1 MHSTAA
7 SVPPS
12 VRLLFTERD
21 RWGAYSTDRRRKTA
35 GGRRRGGCCKSSF
48 WRGKGAGCC
57 IIVPPYRPTFGGTEA
72 EETLEGGGK
81 KSREPPSL
89 PPSEFPFCC
98 CQQRTSGRTDAQ
110 PPTSLP
116 PSSPPPSTFV
126 RLTAQTGCGGG
137 IRLRLSLPR
146 TFQAKATDPK
156 QKTLPLQSPC
166 RAPPGPTQAKG
177 AQIESSFFPS
187 SDADMATSVLI
198 RICESHAKTV

>member
-21 RWGAYSTDRRRKTA
+21 RRGAYSTDRRRKTA

-89 PPSEFPFCC
+89 PPSLRVSFLLLPTTNE
-98 CQQRTSGRTDAQ
+98 RTDGRPATNFSAPIVAAAVHIRSLDSSDRLRRGDPPPPQ
-110 PPTSLP
+110 PSSHFPGKGDRSKTENPAFTKSLP
-116 PSSPPPSTFV
+116 GAPWAHP
-126 RLTAQTGCGGG
+126 GEGGAD
-137 IRLRLSLPR
+137 RKLFLSLVR
-146 TFQAKATDPK
+146 
-156 QKTLPLQSPC
+156 C
-166 RAPPGPTQAKG
+166 GHG
-177 AQIESSFFPS
+177 N
-187 SDADMATSVLI
+187 
-198 RICESHAKTV
+198 ICTN